1 MERVAFLIEDTG
13 ARLDCLLNPESLVM
27 RRRAGI
33 RSRQSSGNLVTGANM
48 MDDSLLYTGG
58 GCTWLELDLLFDIS
72 LAGSSIVSDDVRDL
86 TRPLWDLAENTRHNA
101 DSGQPA
107 VCRLVWGKS
116 WNFPGVVTAVAERL
130 EYFSPD
136 GTPRRSWLRMRLLRV
151 IESAQKPNVTP
162 SLSAPDFVQ
171 SLPSP
176 AGLAQETLPSI
187 AAAVQVHETIGS
199 GPGEEDEGCTIG
211 ERLDQ
216 LAYQYL
222 GDAGRWRELAIFN
235 NIDDPMCIRSGLLL
249 EIPVSGSTGAAP

>member
-13 ARLDCLLNPESLVM
+13 ARLDCLLNPESLVI

-33 RSRQSSGNLVTGANM
+33 KSRQSSGNVVTGSNM

-86 TRPLWDLAENTRHNA
+86 TRPLWDLTENTRRNA

-107 VCRLVWGKS
+107 ACLLLWGKWS
-116 WNFPGVVTAVAERL
+116 FPGVVTAVAERL
-130 EYFSPD
+130 EYFTPD

-151 IESAQKPNVTP
+151 IESALQEPNVTP
-162 SLSAPDFVQ
+162 SLLASGFVQ

-176 AGLAQETLPSI
+176 AELVQETL
-187 AAAVQVHETIGS
+187 ATADAAVQVHETIGS
-199 GPGEEDEGCTIG
+199 GPGEEDEDYSIG

-216 LAYQYL
+216 LAFQYL
-222 GDAGRWRELAIFN
+222 GDASRWRELAIFN

-249 EIPVSGSTGAAP
+249 EIPARGSTGAAP